1 MNKTKSNF
9 WRENPFQKLEKQRAQ
24 VKWDYDAIFGVYEA
38 WAEIKIQKLQDEI
51 VDIIQQ
57 NILLQSTYIDID
69 FYDILEVAYQK
80 VINEMVKR

>member
-1 MNKTKSNF
+1 MGFIK
-9 WRENPFQKLEKQRAQ
+9 ENRMVKVDDIVYTESS